1 MSSERDLV
9 AKVFAICA
17 AVMFVAGLVQ
27 MLAHISDMS
36 AYVKTEGIICDSHVS
51 RGRGSRMFD
60 GSFQTVYDAKY
71 TVDGEEY
78 THRVPHPKGDVSIGD
93 TVTVMYRR
101 GDPTDVLMETGT
113 LSSKPVMSWIV
124 GGVMLL
130 LFVAVKSKDWL
141 EQAGIRL

>member
-36 AYVKTEGIICDSHVS
+36 SYVDTEGVICNSQVD
-51 RGRGSRMFD
+51 RGYHKRNFD
-60 GSFQTVYDAKY
+60 GSFPTVYDAKY
-71 TVDGEEY
+71 TVDGVEY
-78 THRVPHPKGDVSIGD
+78 IHRVPHPDGDVSIGD
-93 TVTVMYRR
+93 PVTVMYRR

-124 GGVMLL
+124 GAVML
-130 LFVAVKSKDWL
+130 FIMVAVKSMDWL